1 MVTYDA
7 STMEDME
14 PVFRALSDPNRR
26 YLLDLL
32 HERDGQTLLE
42 LQGHLPMT
50 RFGVM
55 KHLKILEEAGLIV
68 TRRSG
73 REKLHYLNRV
83 PIQLVYDRW
92 VMKYAQPVARSLTL
106 LKYGLEDPS
115 MTATTALTT
124 HIYEVYIRTTP
135 EKVWHALTD
144 GNLTTQYFFGT
155 AIESDWKPGSPYHMV
170 TPDGFDMVSGDVLE
184 VDEPSKLVL
193 TFQPHWDEEAEKAGY
208 TTQVTYEIQS
218 VGPDMVKLTTI
229 HEGLDPSLKITEG
242 FRNGWALI
250 ASGLKTLLETGQ
262 PLPAAASAM

>member
-1 MVTYDA
+1 
-7 STMEDME
+7 MEDME

-83 PIQLVYDRW
+83 PIQMVYDRW
-92 VMKYAQPVARSLTL
+92 VMKYAQPIAQSLTL
-106 LKYGLEDPS
+106 LKYGLEDLS
-115 MTATTALTT
+115 MTASTALVTN
-124 HIYEVYIRTTP
+124 IYEVYIRSTP
-135 EKVWHALTD
+135 EKIWHALTD
-144 GNLTTQYFFGT
+144 GAMTKQYYFGT
-155 AIESDWKPGSPYHMV
+155 AIASDWKPGSPYHML
-170 TPDGFDMVSGDVLE
+170 TEDGFDMVSGEVLE
-184 VDEPSKLVL
+184 IDAPRKLVL

-208 TTQVTYEIQS
+208 TTQVTYEIEPL
-218 VGPDMVKLTTI
+218 GPDLVKLTTT
-229 HEGLDPSLKITEG
+229 HEGLDPSLKVTAG
-242 FRNGWALI
+242 FREGWALI
-250 ASGLKTLLETGQ
+250 ASGLKTLLETGH
-262 PLPAAASAM
+262 PLPAVPTAM

>member
-7 STMEDME
+7 GTMEDME
-14 PVFRALSDPNRR
+14 PVFRALADPNRR
-26 YLLDLL
+26 HLLDLL

-50 RFGVM
+50 RFGAM
-55 KHLKILEEAGLIV
+55 KHLKILEEAGLVV

-92 VMKYAQPVARSLTL
+92 VLKFAQPIAQSLTL

-115 MTATTALTT
+115 MIASPTLVTNV
-124 HIYEVYIRTTP
+124 YEVYIRTTP

-144 GNLTTQYFFGT
+144 GSMTKQFYFGT
-155 AIESDWKPGSPYHMV
+155 AIESDWKPGSPYRMV
-170 TPDGFDMVSGDVLE
+170 TEDGFNMLSGEVLE
-184 VDEPSKLVL
+184 VEEPNKLVL

-208 TTQVTYEIQS
+208 TTRVTYEIEALT
-218 VGPDMVKLTTI
+218 PEMVKLTTV
-229 HEGLDPSLKITEG
+229 HEGLDPSLKITAG
-242 FRNGWALI
+242 FRDGWALI
-250 ASGLKTLLETGQ
+250 SSGLKTLLETGQ
-262 PLPAAASAM
+262 PLPQIPGDV

>member
-1 MVTYDA
+1 MVTYYGA
-7 STMEDME
+7 TMEDME

-83 PIQLVYDRW
+83 PIQMVYDRW
-92 VMKYAQPVARSLTL
+92 VMKYAQPVAQSLTF

-124 HIYEVYIRTTP
+124 HIYEVYIRSTP

-144 GNLTTQYFFGT
+144 SEMTKQYFPNTG
-155 AIESDWKPGSPYHMV
+155 IESDWKPGSPYRKV
-170 TPDGFDMVSGDVLE
+170 SENGFAMLTGEVLE
-184 VDEPSKLVL
+184 VDEPHKLVL
-193 TFQPHWDEEAEKAGY
+193 TFVPHWDEEAEKAGF
-208 TTQVTYEIQS
+208 TSRVTYEIS
-218 VGPDMVKLTTI
+218 PRGDGMVKLTLL
-229 HEGLDPSLKITEG
+229 HEGLDPSLAITPG
-242 FRNGWALI
+242 IRDGWALVF
-250 ASGLKTLLETGQ
+250 SGLKTLLETGQ
-262 PLPAAASAM
+262 PLPATQNGM

>member
-1 MVTYDA
+1 MVTYYGA
-7 STMEDME
+7 TMEDME

-83 PIQLVYDRW
+83 PIQMVYDRW
-92 VMKYAQPVARSLTL
+92 VMKYAQPVAQSLTF

-115 MTATTALTT
+115 MTATTALAT
-124 HIYEVYIRTTP
+124 HIYEVYIRSTP

-144 GNLTTQYFFGT
+144 SEMTKQYFSDT
-155 AIESDWKPGSPYHMV
+155 AYRI
-170 TPDGFDMVSGDVLE
+170 
-184 VDEPSKLVL
+184 
-193 TFQPHWDEEAEKAGY
+193 
-208 TTQVTYEIQS
+208 
-218 VGPDMVKLTTI
+218 
-229 HEGLDPSLKITEG
+229 
-242 FRNGWALI
+242 R
-250 ASGLKTLLETGQ
+250 LETRLS
-262 PLPAAASAM
+262 LPQGERGRIRHAQRRSARSR

>member
-83 PIQLVYDRW
+83 PIQMVYDRW
-92 VMKYAQPVARSLTL
+92 VMKYAQPVAQSLTL

-124 HIYEVYIRTTP
+124 HIYEVYIHSTP

-144 GNLTTQYFFGT
+144 SEMTKQYSFSG
-155 AIESDWKPGSPYHMV
+155 AIESDWKLGSPYRKV
-170 TPDGFDMVSGDVLE
+170 TESGFTMLSGE
-184 VDEPSKLVL
+184 VIEIDEPHKLVL
-193 TFQPHWDEEAEKAGY
+193 TFRPHWDEEAEKAGY
-208 TTQVTYEIQS
+208 TSRVTYRIAPQS
-218 VGPDMVKLTTI
+218 ADMVKLTLL
-229 HEGLDPSLKITEG
+229 HEDLDPAFAVTASL
-242 FRNGWALI
+242 RDGWALVL
-250 ASGLKTLLETGQ
+250 SGLKTLLETGQ
-262 PLPAAASAM
+262 PLPAGH

>member
-1 MVTYDA
+1 MVTYDVP
-7 STMEDME
+7 TMEDME

-55 KHLKILEEAGLIV
+55 KHLKILEEASLIV

-83 PIQLVYDRW
+83 PIQMVYDRW
-92 VMKYAQPVARSLTL
+92 VMKYAQPIAQSLTF

-115 MTATTALTT
+115 MTASTALVTN
-124 HIYEVYIRTTP
+124 IYEVYIRTTP
-135 EKVWHALTD
+135 DKVWHALTD
-144 GNLTTQYFFGT
+144 GAMTKQYYFGT
-155 AIESDWKPGSPYHMV
+155 AIASDWKPGSPYQML
-170 TPDGFDMVSGDVLE
+170 TEDGFNMVSGEVLE
-184 VDEPSKLVL
+184 IDAPRKLVL

-208 TTQVTYEIQS
+208 TTQVTYEIEPL
-218 VGPDMVKLTTI
+218 GPDMVKLTTT
-229 HEGLDPSLKITEG
+229 HEGLDPSLKITAG
-242 FRNGWALI
+242 FRDGWALI